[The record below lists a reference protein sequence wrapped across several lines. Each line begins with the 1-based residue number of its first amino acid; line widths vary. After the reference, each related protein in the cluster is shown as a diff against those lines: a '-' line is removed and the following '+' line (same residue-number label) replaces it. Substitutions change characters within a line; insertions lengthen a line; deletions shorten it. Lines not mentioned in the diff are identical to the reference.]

1 MCGIFGYIGEKDAL
15 PILLRG
21 LKCLEYRG
29 YDSAGVALISGGALC
44 VRKATGRLDALE
56 RVLHEKPVAG
66 SVGVGHTRW
75 ATHGGPTDENAHPHT
90 DAAGRFAVVHNGII
104 ENHLALRALLEKEG
118 YVFTSQTDTEVVA
131 HLLARSWHGDLKTC
145 VQEAVSHLRGSFA
158 LGILCREHPD
168 VICCVRQDS
177 PLAVGLGQGECFIAS
192 DIPALLPYT
201 DRVIFPPEKT
211 LVMVSRAGAVCFDAF
226 GHPVALRE
234 ERIAEE
240 RQSAELNGYPHYML
254 KEIDEQP
261 AALRRQL
268 AACVEEGRLKP
279 GMLPVGDDAL
289 RRAARVLLV
298 ACGSAYHAACAGR
311 LMIERLAGIPAEADV
326 ASEFRYR
333 EPVVHED
340 DLCVFISQSGETAD
354 TLAALRLAKEK
365 ACCMA
370 IVNAAGSTLER
381 EAGGALRQHAG
392 PEIAVA
398 TTKGYLTQIQSL
410 FLLALALGRAKGAL
424 DEARERELLTAL
436 TAVPARLEGVLTDRA
451 RIQRF
456 AANNVDRRSVFYIGR
471 GMDWAAA
478 MEGSLKLKEISYAHS
493 EAYAAGELKHG
504 TIALIEPG
512 SLVIALVTQPEL
524 GAKME
529 SNIREVRAR
538 GAQVLALCA
547 ESAAPQI
554 APVADGVWLLPDAP
568 WALAPLLSVPPM
580 QLFAYYTA
588 LQRGCDVDKPRN
600 LAKSV
605 TVE

>member
-1 MCGIFGYIGEKDAL
+1 MYLGSDAL
-15 PILLRG
+15 
-21 LKCLEYRG
+21 
-29 YDSAGVALISGGALC
+29 ALA
-44 VRKATGRLDALE
+44 
-56 RVLHEKPVAG
+56 PF
-66 SVGVGHTRW
+66 
-75 ATHGGPTDENAHPHT
+75 TDEVTYLDDGDWAILRRDGAEIRDASGKAVDRVRQRILTGSFVADKGNYRHFMAKEIHEQPEVVGRTLAHYVNF
-90 DAAGRFAVVHNGII
+90 AAGRVDLPI
-104 ENHLALRALLEKEG
+104 ELPFDFRDVRRLSISACGTAYLAGYVAKYWLEKI
-118 YVFTSQTDTEVVA
+118 
-131 HLLARSWHGDLKTC
+131 AR
-145 VQEAVSHLRGSFA
+145 
-158 LGILCREHPD
+158 
-168 VICCVRQDS
+168 
-177 PLAVGLGQGECFIAS
+177 
-192 DIPALLPYT
+192 
-201 DRVIFPPEKT
+201 
-211 LVMVSRAGAVCFDAF
+211 
-226 GHPVALRE
+226 
-234 ERIAEE
+234 
-240 RQSAELNGYPHYML
+240 
-254 KEIDEQP
+254 
-261 AALRRQL
+261 
-268 AACVEEGRLKP
+268 
-279 GMLPVGDDAL
+279 LPVE
-289 RRAARVLLV
+289 
-298 ACGSAYHAACAGR
+298 
-311 LMIERLAGIPAEADV
+311 IDV

-354 TLAALRLAKEK
+354 TLAALRLAKGK

-410 FLLALALGRAKGAL
+410 FLLSLALGRAKGAL
-424 DEARERELLTAL
+424 DETRERELLTAL